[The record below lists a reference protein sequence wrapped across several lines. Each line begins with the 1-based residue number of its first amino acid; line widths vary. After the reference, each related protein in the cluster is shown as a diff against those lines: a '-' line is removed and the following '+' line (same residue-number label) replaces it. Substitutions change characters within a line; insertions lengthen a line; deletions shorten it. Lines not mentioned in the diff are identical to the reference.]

1 MRISELAD
9 RSGVSARMLR
19 HYDAIGL
26 VSPSGRT
33 EAGYRAYSQADAWR
47 LFQVESLRSLGLGLA
62 EVRQALS
69 QQAPRPDVLIDALM
83 VRCRER
89 LAAEQALLSRLAAVS
104 AASPEDWPAVLEV
117 VHLLQGLDS
126 AHAPERQRAA
136 FDAASSDAPL
146 ATLIAHALL
155 QEQEPNVAGTLHWA
169 LGRTEGSGV
178 GVLGAALQDPDPALR
193 ERAVLALA
201 KLGGAEAVE
210 TLRGSLLDPT
220 ERVRYRAAR
229 VLGGWGIADAIP
241 LLIEQV
247 LVGAHDVEA
256 ADALAE
262 LADDPAIARQI
273 VERFEA
279 AISDGAADA
288 QTRGRICQALAEIDD
303 TASALLERLA
313 ADPDPAVARTAR
325 YVIGIRNPFRRQVSA

>member
-1 MRISELAD
+1 MRISELAK

-19 HYDAIGL
+19 HYDRIGL

-33 EAGYRAYSQADAWR
+33 EAGYRAYSQTDAWH
-47 LFQVESLRSLGLGLA
+47 LFQVESLRALGLGLA

-83 VRCRER
+83 ARSRER

-104 AASPEDWPAVLEV
+104 AASPEDWPAVLDV
-117 VHLLQGLDS
+117 VQLLRGLDS
-126 AHAPERQRAA
+126 THAPERQRAA

-146 ATLIAHALL
+146 AELIAHALL
-155 QEQEPNVAGTLHWA
+155 QEQEPNVAGALHWA
-169 LGRTEGSGV
+169 LGRTEGSGA
-178 GVLGAALQDPDPALR
+178 GVLGAALQQPDPATR

-201 KLGGAEAVE
+201 KLGGAEAVAM
-210 TLRGSLLDPT
+210 LRGALRDPT

-229 VLGGWGIADAIP
+229 VLGEWGIRDAIP

-247 LVGAHDVEA
+247 VVGAHDVEA
-256 ADALAE
+256 ADALAD
-262 LADDPAIARQI
+262 LAEDPAIAKQI

-279 AISDGAADA
+279 AISDGHADA
-288 QTRGRICQALAEIDD
+288 PARVRIGQALAEINDA
-303 TASALLERLA
+303 ASALLARLA
-313 ADPDPAVARTAR
+313 DDADPAVVRTAR
-325 YVIGIRNPFRRQVSA
+325 YVMGIRRGALT

>member
-1 MRISELAD
+1 MRISELAN

-33 EAGYRAYSQADAWR
+33 EAGYREYSQADALR

-69 QQAPRPDVLIDALM
+69 QQAPHPDMLIDALM
-83 VRCRER
+83 VRSRER
-89 LAAEQALLSRLAAVS
+89 LAAEQALLCRLTSVS
-104 AASPEDWPAVLEV
+104 ATSPDDWSAVLEV
-117 VHLLQGLDS
+117 VHLLKGLES
-126 AHAPERQRAA
+126 THAPERQRAA

-146 ATLIAHALL
+146 AALIAHALL
-155 QEQEPNVAGTLHWA
+155 QEQEPNVAGALHWA
-169 LGRTEGSGV
+169 LGRTVGSGAS
-178 GVLGAALQDPDPALR
+178 VLGAALQQPDPAVR

-201 KLGGAEAVE
+201 KLGGSDAVE
-210 TLRGSLLDPT
+210 TLRGSLLDPA

-229 VLGGWGIADAIP
+229 VLGGWGIRDAIP

-247 LVGAHDVEA
+247 LGGTHDVEA
-256 ADALAE
+256 ADALAD
-262 LADDPAIARQI
+262 LAEDPAIARQI

-279 AISDGAADA
+279 AISDGPADV
-288 QTRGRICQALAEIDD
+288 QTRVRVCQALAEFNGA
-303 TASALLERLA
+303 ASALLARLA
-313 ADPDPAVARTAR
+313 ADPDPSVARNAR
-325 YVIGIRNPFRRQVSA
+325 YVIGIRNDTPT